1 MNKPVIIVVSLVLRP
16 SWVGESSWLPGPR
29 LRPSPAWTNS
39 PNALRQK
46 ASSCTEPPG
55 VPTANKRKKLS
66 GTPSNMLLTWNAPQ
80 IPKLVWTK
88 TSPVTPL
95 GYWVTGPAFR
105 ASRESKNFPKP
116 QAAPFPDTLYL
127 FSVQPEQL
135 SSA

>member
-1 MNKPVIIVVSLVLRP
+1 MNKPVIIVVSLVTAAILGGGVILATRP
-16 SWVGESSWLPGPR
+16 SA
-29 LRPSPAWTNS
+29 PAFTGLDEF
-39 PNALRQK
+39 AK
-46 ASSCTEPPG
+46 C
-55 VPTANKRKKLS
+55 
-66 GTPSNMLLTWNAPQ
+66 LTSKSIVMYGAAWCPHCQ
-80 IPKLVWTK
+80 QEKTDFGDSFQLVWTK